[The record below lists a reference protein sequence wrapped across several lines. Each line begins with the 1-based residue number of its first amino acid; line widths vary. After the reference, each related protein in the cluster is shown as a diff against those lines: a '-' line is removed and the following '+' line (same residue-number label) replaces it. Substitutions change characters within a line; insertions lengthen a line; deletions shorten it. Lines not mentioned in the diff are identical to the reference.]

1 MSTTTGPQAMATWLR
16 RCTLILMGALIVL
29 VLAWTSSAGLSSGR
43 AVLALV
49 LTLPLWAPL
58 RGLVRR
64 DRRTYAWATL
74 CVIPY
79 FVMGLTE
86 AVANP
91 QGRLWSGAC
100 LALALLLFV
109 GLIAYLR
116 ATRPQ

>member
-1 MSTTTGPQAMATWLR
+1 MGEPQAAATLR
-16 RCTLILMGALIVL
+16 LLTLTLIGLLIALV
-29 VLAWTSSAGLSSGR
+29 VSWTLSAGLSAGR

-49 LTLPLWAPL
+49 LILPLCAPL

-64 DRRTYAWATL
+64 ERRTYAWATL

-86 AVANP
+86 SVANP
-91 QGRLWSGAC
+91 HGRLWSGAC

-109 GLIAYLR
+109 ALIAYLR
-116 ATRPQ
+116 ATRPR